1 MRIKKIILPAILF
14 CMNQSLHAQE
24 FNFKVTNNWSDAP
37 KLHALNKAFDSASAI
52 CVLDDRQTEYRI
64 EGKEVNVYYTYHK
77 IVAVKDDK
85 GIEMANK
92 MYIAVNDGSDLVSVK
107 GRTVLK
113 SGKVIVLDS
122 SKINEIEEDGKKY
135 KIFALEGLEKGA
147 ETEYTYTVRRE
158 ISLFGNEI
166 YQSAMMPTQEARF
179 SLITPSHLRFSVKG
193 YNGVQ
198 VSMDSLIGDKRIV
211 VGYDLNIPELPEEKY
226 AFRDKFLKRIDYKLS
241 YNLGGTSGTTRLYT
255 WKELA
260 KKGYAIYTDRVEKE
274 EKVLDAFVR
283 EMKIPM
289 AGTEVEKI
297 QAAEDYIKNS
307 INIDKKLISKD
318 ADVLE
323 SIVKNKAADQ
333 SGTVKLF
340 CGVFDKLNI
349 NYQIVFPG
357 DRSGYGIDEELEDWN
372 RLQDIIFY
380 FPATAKYLSPMN
392 VELRYP
398 YIPFTMTATRGL
410 FLKSTTIGTF
420 KTAVGV
426 WSEVKMEPFT
436 EHSHNL
442 EADIRFNETLDTLI
456 IKSKQIFRGYGA
468 SGYRPIYVF
477 LPKERQ
483 EAATKELIKSV
494 VNSSEITNTEVLN
507 AKLMD
512 GGVVNKPLVISG
524 EVKSTDLLEN
534 AGSKILF
541 KIGDVIGPQVQ
552 MYQEKPR
559 KLPVEIEYPHE
570 LNRKIIFHL
579 PEGYFVENMKDLD
592 FNVSYKE
599 DGEETMR
606 FVTAYT
612 QKGNDIELN
621 IYENYRR
628 AYYPL
633 SQFEDFKKV
642 INSSADFN
650 KITLVL
656 KKK

>member
-1 MRIKKIILPAILF
+1 MKKLILPALLF
-14 CMNQSLHAQE
+14 CMNQLAHAQE
-24 FNFKVTNNWSDAP
+24 FDFRIADNWSATP
-37 KLHALNKAFDSASAI
+37 GLHTLNKSFDSASAI

-64 EGKEVNVYYTYHK
+64 EGQEIYVYYTYHK

-85 GIEMANK
+85 GIEIANK
-92 MYIAVNDGSDLVSVK
+92 LYILFDEGSQLVSIK

-113 SGKVIVLDS
+113 SGKVINLDS
-122 SKINEIEEDGKKY
+122 AKINEIEEEGKKF

-147 ETEYTYTVRRE
+147 ETEYLYTVKRQFN
-158 ISLFGNEI
+158 LFGNEA
-166 YQSAMMPTQEARF
+166 YQNALMPTQEARF
-179 SLITPSHLRFSVKG
+179 ALITPPHLRFSVKG
-193 YNGVQ
+193 YNGMN
-198 VSMDSLIGDKRIV
+198 VSADSLIGEKRIV
-211 VGYDLNIPELPEEKY
+211 VGYDLNIPELPDEKY
-226 AFRDKFLKRIDYKLS
+226 AYRDKFLKRIDYKLS
-241 YNLGGTSGTTRLYT
+241 YNIGGNTAATRLYT

-260 KKGYAIYTDRVEKE
+260 NKGYAIYTDRVEKD
-274 EKVLDAFVR
+274 EKALEAFMR
-283 EMKIPM
+283 EMKIP
-289 AGTEVEKI
+289 AAATELEKI
-297 QAAEDYIKNS
+297 QAVEDYIKNT
-307 INIDKKLISKD
+307 INIDKKLIAKD
-318 ADVLE
+318 ADDLE
-323 SIVKNKAADQ
+323 NIVKNKAADQ

-340 CGVFDKLNI
+340 CGVFDKLNVD
-349 NYQIVFPG
+349 YQIVFPG
-357 DRSGYGIDEELEDWN
+357 DRSGYSVDEELEDWN

-380 FPATAKYLSPMN
+380 FPNTEKYLSPMN

-410 FLKSTTIGTF
+410 FLKNTTISSF
-420 KTAVGV
+420 KTAIGV
-426 WSEVKMEPFT
+426 WAEVKMEPYT

-442 EADIRFNETLDTLI
+442 EADIRFNETLDTLL

-468 SGYRPIYVF
+468 AGYRPIYVF
-477 LPKERQ
+477 LPKDRQ
-483 EAATKELIKSV
+483 DAATKEIIKSV
-494 VNSSEITNTEVLN
+494 VNSSEITNIEVLN
-507 AKLMD
+507 TNLMD
-512 GGVVNKPLVISG
+512 GGIANKPLIIAG
-524 EVKSTDLLEN
+524 EVKSTDLLES

-570 LNRKIIFHL
+570 LNRKIVFHL
-579 PEGYFVENMKDLD
+579 PEGYAVENLKDLD

-599 DGEETMR
+599 NGEETMR
-606 FVTAYT
+606 FVTAVT